1 MRKRLL
7 GVLVAAMLAAAC
19 DQAEA
24 APAGGG
30 VQTRSALYRPPRV
43 TLFDNARQASA
54 GPGGAHVEPTLR
66 SIPLSE
72 LRDATADLPTLLPF
86 ADYPFSGCHD
96 RAHATWLALRDAV
109 GPDALAKVWVF
120 GPRLL
125 TVALDGSISINVDAA
140 RWGVDQTTWDY
151 HVAVVVSTDIG
162 LRVIDPRGGEG
173 FADHSVEDWLDGMTI
188 DRGSVWT
195 VLEGRDYSFNTAGD
209 SEWSGGR
216 HPLNGGMF
224 EYDGTA
230 RAQGWMLDNLARDD
244 VASALADDP
253 STCAP
258 LADALSD
265 ATFLVGALLQQSQ
278 PHQCA
283 QAYALFHT
291 RRAAWQ
297 QRLAGWIDRPG

>member
-1 MRKRLL
+1 MKTRMF
-7 GVLVAAMLAAAC
+7 GILVATLLATAC

-24 APAGGG
+24 APAAGG
-30 VQTRSALYRPPRV
+30 VQPRSATYRPPRV

-54 GPGGAHVEPTLR
+54 GPGGAHAEPMLQP
-66 SIPLSE
+66 IPLSE
-72 LRDATADLPTLLPF
+72 LREATAELPSLLPF

-125 TVALDGSISINVDAA
+125 TVALDGSVSIAVDPT
-140 RWGVDQTTWDY
+140 RWGVHETTWDY
-151 HVAVVVSTDIG
+151 HVAVAISTDAG

-195 VLEGRDYSFNTAGD
+195 VLDGRYYSFNTAGD
-209 SEWSGGR
+209 SDWSGGR
-216 HPLNGGMF
+216 HPLNGGLF

-230 RAQGWMLDNLARDD
+230 LAQGWMLDNLARDD
-244 VASALADDP
+244 VASSLAIDP
-253 STCAP
+253 SACAP
-258 LADALSD
+258 LADDLSD
-265 ATFLVGALLQQSQ
+265 ATLLVGALLQQSQ
-278 PHQCA
+278 PQQCA
-283 QAYALFHT
+283 QAYAQFHSS
-291 RRAAWQ
+291 RAAWQ
-297 QRLAGWIDRPG
+297 QRLAGWLSGI